1 MLPLGLGEKIG
12 LLWHEGGRWREVAPS
27 VARYE
32 ENGAFW
38 AADAGGAEIEVE
50 LAREKGEKAAPVG
63 QRAAAVRVTVLPKA
77 GGGGTMRFSGV
88 QVYFVNESGLECVWK
103 PHLSPLEGMV
113 VGDKAFRSPAIV
125 FEDGRTM
132 AALVPDL
139 ASIAASRTVPHVM
152 DYTLQDRRLT
162 YGLCEYE
169 ETGHVYYGLTPRE
182 IERSEPLVFRFYWI
196 EWEKTAGQ
204 RKRDFRVVERFLWEK
219 FGRGNMPVSTAP
231 NAIRPSAG
239 GASEFA
245 NGPSESAG
253 DGSVPES
260 AGSHG
265 GPKGSGSGSESADG
279 YGGPEGVTG
288 EFGPGGAGDKGEQ
301 EVMEGEGRPK
311 GAGTEQGGS
320 GLAEFPDA
328 SLLRS
333 LEPYADH
340 ACEWALDRWKDV
352 AWQQFRMP
360 DGTEVGGVVFIVR
373 ARQKPGLGRE
383 EDWREP
389 KSLWNQAWFCSL
401 RSAYG
406 YALRGKER
414 GRADWAD
421 KAELALNFALSAPQT
436 DGLFPGYYQAGE
448 DGRWE
453 SGRWYMSGPRR
464 PAGHEEHVHLL
475 DASWTC
481 WWLLKWYRDIRA
493 DERILPFVIRYAERL
508 LKLQRDD
515 GGFPAWV
522 RSDGSG
528 TSPFLTESP
537 ETSAHVMLL
546 GLLNRLRP
554 DKRYASFA
562 LRAARFVA
570 ESVMPEGR
578 WEDFETY
585 WSCSKQW
592 EGKQFGEKDARS
604 GLYNQCNFGIYWT
617 AEAMKEAYALSGDSG
632 WLDLGEQALAEA
644 SLYQQIWQPPFFL
657 VPTVGG
663 FGVMTSDDEWNDA
676 RQSLFA
682 LTYLDYY
689 RLTGNESYRARAE
702 WALRASFYMMY
713 CPGNAEAKAIYDRVH
728 PHFDERDYGFHME
741 NFNHHDGTPVDGLGE
756 FTIFDW
762 GCGAAAA
769 SLAEFKR
776 R

>member
-12 LLWHEGGRWREVAPS
+12 LLWHEGGRWREIAPS

-38 AADAGGAEIEVE
+38 AADAGGAELEVE
-50 LAREKGEKAAPVG
+50 WAWENGEGADSVG
-63 QRAAAVRVTVLPKA
+63 RRTAAVQVTIKPPA
-77 GGGGTMRFSGV
+77 GGDGTLQFSGA
-88 QVYFVNESGLECVWK
+88 QVYFVNESGLACVWK

-125 FEDGRTM
+125 FEDELTM

-139 ASIAASRTVPHVM
+139 ASIAGGRDVPHVM
-152 DYTLQDRRLT
+152 DYTVQDRRLT

-169 ETGHVYYGLTPRE
+169 ETGHVYYELKPRE
-182 IERSEPLVFRFYWI
+182 VERSEPLRFRFYLV

-204 RKRDFRVVERFLWEK
+204 RKRDLRAVERFLWQR
-219 FGRGNMPVSTAP
+219 FGRGNMPIAAVP
-231 NAIRPSAG
+231 NVVRP
-239 GASEFA
+239 GAE
-245 NGPSESAG
+245 GQC
-253 DGSVPES
+253 
-260 AGSHG
+260 
-265 GPKGSGSGSESADG
+265 GSESAKEDEPAG
-279 YGGPEGVTG
+279 T
-288 EFGPGGAGDKGEQ
+288 GGAES
-301 EVMEGEGRPK
+301 
-311 GAGTEQGGS
+311 AGVRQGS
-320 GLAEFPDA
+320 PVLAEFPDA

-333 LEPYADH
+333 LEPYADY
-340 ACEWALDRWKDV
+340 AYGWALDRWKDV

-360 DGTEVGGVVFIVR
+360 DGTEVGGVVFIVC

-383 EDWREP
+383 EEWREP

-414 GRADWAD
+414 GRADWTE
-421 KAELALNFALSAPQT
+421 KAGLALNFALSAPQT

-448 DGRWE
+448 DGCWE

-493 DERILPFVIRYAERL
+493 DERILPFVMRYAERL

-522 RSDGSG
+522 RADGSG

-554 DKRYASFA
+554 DKRYAASA

-570 ESVMPEGR
+570 ESIMPEGR

-617 AEAMKEAYALSGDSG
+617 AEAMKEAYALSGDAE

-644 SLYQQIWQPPFFL
+644 SLYQQIWQAPFFP

-689 RLTGNESYRARAE
+689 RMTGDESYRARAE

-713 CPGNAEAKAIYDRVH
+713 CPENAAAKAIYERVH

-776 R
+776 G

>member
-1 MLPLGLGEKIG
+1 MLPLWLGEKIG
-12 LLWHEGGRWREVAPS
+12 LLWHEGGRWREIAPS
-27 VARYE
+27 VARHE
-32 ENGAFW
+32 RRGAFW

-50 LAREKGEKAAPVG
+50 LAWEKGDGEASIG
-63 QRAAAVRVTVLPKA
+63 RRAAAIQVTVLPPA
-77 GGGGTMRFSGV
+77 GGDGTLKFSGA
-88 QVYFVNESGLECVWK
+88 QVYLVNESSLECVWK

-125 FEDGRTM
+125 FEDERIM

-139 ASIAASRTVPHVM
+139 ASIEGGRDVPHVM
-152 DYTLQDRRLT
+152 DYTVQDRRLT

-169 ETGHVYYGLTPRE
+169 ETGHVYHELKPRE
-182 IERSEPLVFRFYWI
+182 IERSEPLRFRFCLV

-204 RKRDFRVVERFLWEK
+204 RKRDLRAVERFLWQR
-219 FGRGNMPVSTAP
+219 FGCGNMPVSG
-231 NAIRPSAG
+231 ND
-239 GASEFA
+239 E
-245 NGPSESAG
+245 
-253 DGSVPES
+253 
-260 AGSHG
+260 
-265 GPKGSGSGSESADG
+265 
-279 YGGPEGVTG
+279 
-288 EFGPGGAGDKGEQ
+288 
-301 EVMEGEGRPK
+301 
-311 GAGTEQGGS
+311 
-320 GLAEFPDA
+320 
-328 SLLRS
+328 LLRS
-333 LEPYADH
+333 LEPYADY
-340 ACEWALDRWKDV
+340 AYGWALDRWRDV

-373 ARQKPGLGRE
+373 ARQKPGLGYE
-383 EDWREP
+383 EEWREP

-406 YALRGKER
+406 YALRGKEQ
-414 GRADWAD
+414 GRADWME

-453 SGRWYMSGPRR
+453 TGRWYMSGPRR
-464 PAGHEEHVHLL
+464 PAGHEEHAHLL

-522 RSDGSG
+522 RADGSG

-554 DKRYASFA
+554 DKRYAASA
-562 LRAARFVA
+562 LRAAGFVA
-570 ESVMPEGR
+570 ESIMPEGR

-592 EGKQFGEKDARS
+592 ECKQFGEKDARS
-604 GLYNQCNFGIYWT
+604 GLYNQCSFGIYWT
-617 AEAMKEAYALSGDSG
+617 AEAMKEAYTLSGDAE

-644 SLYQQIWQPPFFL
+644 SLYQQIWQAPFFP

-713 CPGNAEAKAIYDRVH
+713 CPENAGVKAIYERVH

-776 R
+776 G

>member
-12 LLWHEGGRWREVAPS
+12 LLWHEGGRWREIAPS

-38 AADAGGAEIEVE
+38 TADAGGAEIEVE
-50 LAREKGEKAAPVG
+50 LAWEKGEGAASIG
-63 QRAAAVRVTVLPKA
+63 RRAASVQVTVLPPA
-77 GGGGTMRFSGV
+77 SGDGTLKFSGA
-88 QVYFVNESGLECVWK
+88 QVYLVNESGLECVWK
-103 PHLSPLEGMV
+103 PHLSPLEGMTI
-113 VGDKAFRSPAIV
+113 GDNAFRSPAIV
-125 FEDGRTM
+125 FEDERTM

-139 ASIAASRTVPHVM
+139 ASIACGRDVPHVM
-152 DYTLQDRRLT
+152 DYTVQDRRLT

-169 ETGHVYYGLTPRE
+169 ETGHVYHELKPRE
-182 IERSEPLVFRFYWI
+182 VERSEPLRFRFYLA

-204 RKRDFRVVERFLWEK
+204 RKRDLRAVERFLWER
-219 FGRGNMPVSTAP
+219 FGCGNMPVSAAP
-231 NAIRPSAG
+231 NTARPPV
-239 GASEFA
+239 GAVSGFA
-245 NGPSESAG
+245 VDGREDLGAHDARRVLVAAESGLAL
-253 DGSVPES
+253 
-260 AGSHG
+260 
-265 GPKGSGSGSESADG
+265 
-279 YGGPEGVTG
+279 GGPEGARGGDEPVGAGGTG
-288 EFGPGGAGDKGEQ
+288 EAESAEAQ
-301 EVMEGEGRPK
+301 
-311 GAGTEQGGS
+311 QGS
-320 GLAEFPDA
+320 PVLAEFPDA

-333 LEPYADH
+333 LEPYADY
-340 ACEWALDRWKDV
+340 AYGWALDRWKDV
-352 AWQQFRMP
+352 VWQQFRMP
-360 DGTEVGGVVFIVR
+360 DGTEVGGVVFIVC
-373 ARQKPGLGRE
+373 ARQKPGFGYE
-383 EDWREP
+383 EEWREP

-406 YALRGKER
+406 YALRGKEM
-414 GRADWAD
+414 GRADWTE

-493 DERILPFVIRYAERL
+493 DERILPFVIRYTERL

-522 RSDGSG
+522 RADGTG
-528 TSPFLTESP
+528 TSPFLIESP

-554 DKRYASFA
+554 DKRYAASA
-562 LRAARFVA
+562 LRAAGFVA
-570 ESVMPEGR
+570 ESIMPEGR

-617 AEAMKEAYALSGDSG
+617 AEAMKEAYVLSGDAE

-644 SLYQQIWQPPFFL
+644 SLYQQIWQAPFFP

-713 CPGNAEAKAIYDRVH
+713 CPENAGVRAIYERVH

-776 R
+776 G